1 MRKPPPLTQQHVRKR
16 YFHRCQYETFQ
27 LAQLLFRKFVRIM
40 RFVPR
45 YALANVGVFCD
56 FMQGVLAEAN
66 LMTEATYF
74 RALRLGFGQVN
85 ISAWQ

>member
-1 MRKPPPLTQQHVRKR
+1 
-16 YFHRCQYETFQ
+16 
-27 LAQLLFRKFVRIM
+27 M